1 MRTTLNPRR
10 SIAVCF
16 MALLTACGGGSSSS
30 SPSSVVATPQGVYYG
45 TGKFASGGGNNTLM
59 LVESD
64 NSYWVL
70 YTPPSAPFSTIFIEN
85 GTADATAV
93 TFTISADTEYDLLY
107 DDPASSNAI
116 VPSGATAGAVITGY
130 TGQLDYT
137 YQKQIDGSILNG
149 KTVISV
155 IVPLYVAG
163 STTMGSLST
172 IAGNYS
178 GNFSSTL
185 NSSTLQAAACT
196 FTAALNVGSN
206 GKVTGTLADCIG
218 GILPSKSTVA
228 GTLTPRTDIDA
239 FDVTLTFT
247 GGGVDS
253 QPLDGLSFD
262 GIAYY
267 NTSKKQMNI
276 AAITSDHKTA
286 IGFVAVGP

>member
-10 SIAVCF
+10 IMAVCF
-16 MALLTACGGGSSSS
+16 MALLTACGGGGSSSS
-30 SPSSVVATPQGVYYG
+30 SPSSSAVATPQGVYYG

-64 NSYWVL
+64 NTYWIL
-70 YTPPSAPFSTIFIEN
+70 YTPPSAPFSMIYIEN

-93 TFTISADTEYDLLY
+93 TFTIGADTEYDLLY
-107 DDPASSNAI
+107 DNPASSNAI

-155 IVPLYVAG
+155 IVPLYLSG
-163 STTMGSLST
+163 STTMGSLNT
-172 IAGNYS
+172 IAGNYT

-185 NSSTLQAAACT
+185 NSSALQAAACT
-196 FTAALNVGSN
+196 FSAALNVGSN
-206 GKVTGTLADCIG
+206 GKVTGTLADCSG
-218 GILPSKSTVA
+218 SGLPSNSTVT

-239 FDVTLTFT
+239 FDMTLTFT
-247 GGGVDS
+247 GDDS

-267 NTSKKQMNI
+267 NASKKQLNM
-276 AAITSDHKTA
+276 AAITADQKIA